1 MSAALRSICTT
12 STFIFTMTCIQTA
25 WAGPPQNDNCAGAV
39 PLPCG
44 VTLTISNAAATPPQN
59 DGGSGDPELPTG
71 SPTCQWN
78 STPTD
83 THHTVWYSFVASD
96 TSIEIETCNTTE
108 VEDTIIAVYDG
119 TCGNLTEVTCGE
131 DGCGA
136 TGFES
141 TLCFDGLTPGNTY
154 LMVVGMPGSFA
165 GFVAGE
171 IILTLAC
178 PCPEIGPG
186 GDALQFADE
195 TSSRLVADPVVGVD
209 DVQEKDYAWGD
220 VDQDGDIDLVCVRK
234 EPFNTF
240 GRFRNVLFMNEGTA
254 EGHAV
259 DGVLVDRTA
268 DFATDATDGGQGL
281 LDLTNDR
288 DVVLVDV
295 NDDTWLD
302 IVTATTYGEG
312 LPKTVSHPRV
322 YINKGTDQGLW
333 QGFRYEENRTPT
345 MPLPPNFCGIG
356 VGDVTGDDLPDLYF
370 TEYNNDLED
379 RLWINDGT
387 GAFTDESAARMTTQ
401 MLESDFGV
409 HAVIADM
416 NGDGVMD
423 VVKDRG
429 STATMPPL
437 RITISYNDPLNEGLF
452 DTFDITYNGN
462 PYFVQVGDLN
472 NDDLLDIVIDDDGID
487 RYLLNQGNDV
497 NGLAVFQT
505 FQFPPESNLFGGN
518 IVIDD
523 LNKDGFNDVVI
534 ADVDVDCCGC
544 PRNMHIWRN
553 QGDLP
558 NVTFVEDTGGIP
570 ISARTG
576 THDVAVFDIN
586 GDSWLDMVIGTCS
599 GTSVYINQ
607 PPIGMAFN
615 YPDGLPG
622 VVPLNQPFDFLV
634 QVAGINAQPQTGT
647 GMLHYRL
654 NGAPIVS
661 APMAEIETNLY
672 QATLPAADCFTSI
685 EFYVS
690 AQLSGGGVFTD
701 PPSAP
706 AANHAVTV
714 ATGTVVRLADD
725 FESVIGGWTV
735 SSESL
740 LAGEWERADPNGTLT
755 GAGQIAAPDDDAQ
768 PEESAVMAFV
778 TDNGPP
784 FGAVGDNDVDGGPT
798 HLISPTL
805 DLGGSD
811 AIVSYSQWFFCDD
824 FQSNPAEADVL
835 TVAVSNDGGNNWF
848 TVRTVQNTQGWEPS
862 SFHVGE
868 YVAPSS
874 EVWIRFSVSDQP
886 NNSITEAG
894 LDDFRVEA
902 FICETPCACA
912 ADLNGDNLRNGA
924 DVQGL
929 VDCFVSTGTHCNC
942 ADMDGNA
949 TVAPADIAAFV
960 AMLLSAE
967 PCPP

>member
-1 MSAALRSICTT
+1 MSGMIRSICAA
-12 STFIFTMTCIQTA
+12 SALIVSVPANHIA
-25 WAGPPQNDNCAGAV
+25 WAGPPANDNCAGAV

-44 VTLTISNAAATPPQN
+44 TTLTISNAQATPPQD
-59 DGGSGDPELPTG
+59 DGGPGDPELPTG

-96 TSIEIETCNTTE
+96 TSIEIETCDTIE
-108 VEDTIIAVYDG
+108 VGDTIIAVYEG
-119 TCGNLTEVTCGE
+119 ICGNLTEVTCGE

-136 TGFES
+136 TMFES
-141 TLCFDGLTPGNTY
+141 TLCFNGLTPGKSY
-154 LMVVGMPGSFA
+154 LLMVGMPGSFP

-178 PCPEIGPG
+178 PCPAIGPG
-186 GDALQFADE
+186 GDVLEFADE
-195 TSSRLVADPVVGVD
+195 TSLRLVADPALGVN

-240 GRFRNVLFMNEGTA
+240 GRFRNVLFMNEGIA
-254 EGHAV
+254 DGHAV
-259 DGVLVDRTA
+259 DGVLVDRT
-268 DFATDATDGGQGL
+268 DLYATDATDGGQGL

-295 NDDTWLD
+295 NDDIWLD

-312 LPKTVSHPRV
+312 LPKTISHPRV
-322 YINKGTDQGLW
+322 YINKGDDQGVW
-333 QGFRYEENRTPT
+333 QGFRYEEIRTPT

-356 VGDVTGDDLPDLYF
+356 VGDVTGDDFPDLYF

-387 GAFTDESAARMTTQ
+387 GAFVDQSDARMTPE

-423 VVKDRG
+423 VIKDRG
-429 STATMPPL
+429 SSATLPPL
-437 RITISYNDPLNEGLF
+437 RITISYNDPRNEGFF
-452 DTFDITYNGN
+452 DTLDITYTGN
-462 PYFVQVGDLN
+462 PYFVQIGDLN
-472 NDDLLDIVIDDDGID
+472 DDNMPDIVIDDDGID
-487 RYLLNQGNDV
+487 RYLLNQGNDA
-497 NGLAVFQT
+497 NGFAVFQT
-505 FQFPPESNLFGGN
+505 FLFPPESNLFGGN

-523 LNKDGFNDVVI
+523 LNKDGFNDVII

-544 PRNMHIWRN
+544 PRNMHVWRN
-553 QGDLP
+553 RGDAP
-558 NVTFVEDTGGIP
+558 NVTFVEDTGNIP
-570 ISARTG
+570 VSDRTG

-586 GDSWLDMVIGTCS
+586 GDTWLDLVIGTCS
-599 GTSVYINQ
+599 GTRVYINQ
-607 PPIGMAFN
+607 PPTGITFS

-622 VVPLNQPFDFLV
+622 VVPLDQPFDFLV
-634 QVAGINAQPQTGT
+634 QVAGINAQPEPGT
-647 GMLHYRL
+647 GGLHYSL

-661 APMAEIETNLY
+661 VPMVEIETDLY

-690 AQLSGGGVFTD
+690 AQLSGGAIFTD

-706 AANHAVTV
+706 AAGHAVIV
-714 ATGTVVRLADD
+714 ASGTVVSLADD
-725 FESVIGGWTV
+725 FENVVCCWTV
-735 SSESL
+735 SSETLVS
-740 LAGEWERADPNGTLT
+740 GEWERADPNGTLT

-768 PEESAVMAFV
+768 PEAGAVMAYV

-798 HLISPTL
+798 HLISPTFDL
-805 DLGGSD
+805 DGAD

-824 FQSNPAEADVL
+824 FQSNPAEADVM
-835 TVAVSNDGGNNWF
+835 TVAVSNDGGSNWI
-848 TVRTVQNTQGWEPS
+848 TVDAIQDADGWEPS
-862 SFHVGE
+862 SFRVGE
-868 YVAPSS
+868 YLAPTAD
-874 EVWIRFSVSDQP
+874 VQVRFSVADDP

-894 LDDFRVEA
+894 VDLFQVEV
-902 FICETPCACA
+902 FVCEPPCACL
-912 ADLNGDNLRNGA
+912 ADLNGDGQRNGA
-924 DVQGL
+924 DVQAM
-929 VDCFVSTGTHCNC
+929 VDCFLATGTNCNC
-942 ADMDGNA
+942 ADMDGN
-949 TVAPADIAAFV
+949 TVVEPADIAAFV
-960 AMLLSAE
+960 NTLLSAAA
-967 PCPP
+967 CPP